1 MGLVFLVLSKF
12 NIKHS
17 VTDVISLIFIS
28 LIAMDPYIIYH
39 IGFQFS
45 FLVTFGLLLSR
56 DWLLHTSSPFWQLLK
71 ISFISQMV
79 ITPLQIYYF
88 YYFQPLSIIVN
99 SLIVQIGRASCREIA
114 YGGRRVREL

>member
-79 ITPLQIYYF
+79 ITR
-88 YYFQPLSIIVN
+88 S
-99 SLIVQIGRASCREIA
+99 EE
-114 YGGRRVREL
+114 RRVGKECTSQRLACELRNNQAG